1 MPPLGPP
8 PRFFGLKITSNRIE
22 SALIMFVTLCLSG
35 IFYGN
40 NLIPAAKTVLTIG
53 VIWSLYLWII
63 KNPNVHINAS
73 HRLIR
78 FAKISKLIS
87 EGTQAV
93 NEGRL

>member
-8 PRFFGLKITSNRIE
+8 PRLFGLKITSNRIE

-40 NLIPAAKTVLTIG
+40 NLILGAKTVLTIG

-63 KNPNVHINAS
+63 KKPE
-73 HRLIR
+73 RPY
-78 FAKISKLIS
+78 
-87 EGTQAV
+87 
-93 NEGRL
+93 